1 MWSPRSNGI
10 GADAASND
18 SEIIF
23 HSSLHHLILLMPF
36 IDRDKFERRDL
47 FPGFHG
53 HFIHTE
59 KMTLIHWKID
69 RGSLLPEHSHPHE
82 QVVNMLSGRFE
93 LTIDGATRVLH
104 EKMVAVIPSHAV
116 HSGRAITDC
125 RIIDVFYPIREDYR

>member
-1 MWSPRSNGI
+1 
-10 GADAASND
+10 
-18 SEIIF
+18 
-23 HSSLHHLILLMPF
+23 MPF
-36 IDRDKFERRDL
+36 IDRNKFERRDL